1 MKRTLIKVIDVCTS
15 HQMEIHFVRQL
26 SESGLIDIV
35 VYKDEEFLDEE
46 QLQPLE
52 QYATWH
58 YDLDINIQG
67 IEVAQQLLLKIEQLQ
82 EEVNRLR

>member
-1 MKRTLIKVIDVCTS
+1 
-15 HQMEIHFVRQL
+15 MEIHFVRQL